1 MTTTLTTTLSRS
13 QIFHDTN
20 RRLRDWL
27 DRLRPE
33 RGALGAAAPEYIA
46 GLLSELSRAGAEL
59 RCEPLPVQGT
69 DPELDKELDHYRR
82 NVELLRELM
91 PSIHNQL
98 LVERARLE
106 AQRARMRS
114 AAEWARASRQTL

>member
-1 MTTTLTTTLSRS
+1 MPSTLTTLSRP
-13 QIFHDTN
+13 QTFHETN

-33 RGALGAAAPEYIA
+33 RGGLGAAAPEHITA
-46 GLLSELSRAGAEL
+46 LLSELSRAGAEL
-59 RCEPLPVQGT
+59 RSEPLPAKGI
-69 DPELDKELDHYRR
+69 DPELDKELEQYRR
-82 NVELLRELM
+82 HVELLRELM

-98 LVERARLE
+98 LVERTRLE